1 MSKTPHLVFSAQNTF
16 LCFCDHFRIWSPF
29 LCQKIFFRFEILF
42 FKLFEAKLL
51 KGDTKLNYFMFK
63 ILIRLFQRYVFGIR
77 DSAKFCVFHSQRF
90 ESHLRTSQKLINSAQ
105 SSKHYLTAKS
115 TGKDQIRYFDTINL
129 KFARKKIKK
138 KKIDFSARKWFEIVY
153 RWKFWPHHILSQNW
167 LEKKNQSNLFD
178 NLILWYKLETRKM
191 NFVSKIRIEQ
201 GFILIKINLNF
212 LAMPKKSA
220 QKTYLDITFFIF
232 IN

>member
-1 MSKTPHLVFSAQNTF
+1 MRSILRYKIGFYVKKNFVSKKTHLFFSAQNTF

-29 LCQKIFFRFEILF
+29 LCQKFFCFKILF
-42 FKLFEAKLL
+42 LKLFEAKLL
-51 KGDTKLNYFMFK
+51 KDDRKLNYFMFK

-115 TGKDQIRYFDTINL
+115 TGKDQIRYFDTKNL

-138 KKIDFSARKWFEIVY
+138 KR
-153 RWKFWPHHILSQNW
+153 
-167 LEKKNQSNLFD
+167 
-178 NLILWYKLETRKM
+178 
-191 NFVSKIRIEQ
+191 
-201 GFILIKINLNF
+201 
-212 LAMPKKSA
+212 
-220 QKTYLDITFFIF
+220 
-232 IN
+232 